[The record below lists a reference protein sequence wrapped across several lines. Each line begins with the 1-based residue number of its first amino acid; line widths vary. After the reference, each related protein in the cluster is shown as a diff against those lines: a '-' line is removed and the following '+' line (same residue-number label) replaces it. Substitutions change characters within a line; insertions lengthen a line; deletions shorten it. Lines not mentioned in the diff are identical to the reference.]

1 MSFGMMLF
9 AGGIVGLSGTLIWI
23 VIDRAAAKKK
33 EDRLV
38 YQALEKSY
46 GGDTEKLKEVHTAV
60 TLSRMTA
67 ASGTFGRSR
76 TKTAPTSRA
85 KTAAEETEIL
95 TEKIDV

>member
-67 ASGTFGRSR
+67 ASGTFRSR
-76 TKTAPTSRA
+76 TKTAPPSRTE
-85 KTAAEETEIL
+85 TAAEETEIL

>member
-1 MSFGMMLF
+1 MSFGLMLF

-23 VIDRAAAKKK
+23 VIDRAAAKEK

-67 ASGTFGRSR
+67 ASGTFRLR
-76 TKTAPTSRA
+76 TRTAPTSCA
-85 KTAAEETEIL
+85 ETATEETEIL